1 MLYHQAFYIY
11 IYIWYNQYN
20 QLLVNKC
27 VKRYVL
33 DENTKLI
40 GATSGAG
47 SAYPSS
53 LVFVGFA

>member
-1 MLYHQAFYIY
+1 M
-11 IYIWYNQYN
+11 
-20 QLLVNKC
+20 
-27 VKRYVL
+27 L

-47 SAYPSS
+47 SVYPSS